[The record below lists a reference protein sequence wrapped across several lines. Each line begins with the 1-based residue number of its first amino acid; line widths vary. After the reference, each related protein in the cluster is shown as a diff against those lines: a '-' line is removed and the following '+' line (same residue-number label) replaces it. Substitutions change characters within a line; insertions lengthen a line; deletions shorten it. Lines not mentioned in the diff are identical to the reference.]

1 MMDKFI
7 RVTGAAAPLI
17 RINIDTEVIIPINR
31 LISHKRGELGA
42 YCFEAWRYAPD
53 GSENPEFV
61 INKPRYREAKILVT
75 GDNFG
80 CGSSREHAVWSL
92 ADFGFR
98 CVIAPSFGDIFYWN
112 CFQNGVLPIRL
123 PQEQVNDLAAE
134 IEATEQALV
143 TVDLETQ
150 SITSPAGRTVTVRD
164 RSRTSRCLIGR
175 SRRYR
180 NDAQTRRADSGASKA
195 GPRDQTLDI
204 STRGNPA
211 RATPINLSR

>member
-61 INKPRYREAKILVT
+61 INRPALSRGQDPGDR
-75 GDNFG
+75 DNFG
-80 CGSSREHAVWSL
+80 SAPRATCGVVARRFWISL
-92 ADFGFR
+92 R
-98 CVIAPSFGDIFYWN
+98 IAPSFGDLFYWN

-143 TVDLETQ
+143 TVDLET
-150 SITSPAGRTVTVRD
+150 
-164 RSRTSRCLIGR
+164 
-175 SRRYR
+175 
-180 NDAQTRRADSGASKA
+180 
-195 GPRDQTLDI
+195 
-204 STRGNPA
+204 NP
-211 RATPINLSR
+211 